1 MTLPTRILVKSAEML
16 AFALCKRRN
25 RVAVRSI
32 HAAFTA
38 FKYRFENVDFNFN
51 TNGEKRILQRL
62 AVTKPATIFDVGA
75 NTGDYS
81 LLASQLV
88 PSATIHAFE
97 PLPSTFDILMKKLAG
112 TPRVRLNNFGLGAR
126 EQIVQLHH
134 RGGGDVTASVFPLG
148 SDSQYQAPAQITSIR
163 IVRGDDYLKSVAVPK
178 VDFLK
183 IDVEGMEYEVMK
195 GFGGFLASS
204 VDCVQFEYG
213 VFNIVSHCLLRD
225 ICGFLSEQGFVVGKV
240 FPRFVEFFDYD
251 FTREDLLGNNFVA
264 VCQERKDLIQL
275 LAS

>member
-1 MTLPTRILVKSAEML
+1 MSLPTRILVKSAEKM
-16 AFALCKRRN
+16 AFALCQHRDCA
-25 RVAVRSI
+25 AVRSV
-32 HAAFTA
+32 HKAFTA

-97 PLPSTFDILMKKLAG
+97 PLPSTFDILKKTLAG
-112 TPRVRLNNFGLGAR
+112 TSRVRLNNFGLGAR
-126 EQIVQLHH
+126 EQLVQLHH
-134 RGGGDVTASVFPLG
+134 RGGGDVTASAFPLE
-148 SDSQYQAPAQITSIR
+148 SDSQGEAPAQITSVR
-163 IVRGDDYLKSVAVPK
+163 IVRGDDYVKSAAVPK

-195 GFGGFLASS
+195 GFGGFLANH

-213 VFNIVSHCLLRD
+213 VFNIASHYLLRD
-225 ICGFLSEQGFVVGKV
+225 ICGLLSEEGFAVGKV
-240 FPRFVEFFDYD
+240 FPRFVEFFDYH
-251 FTREDLLGNNFVA
+251 FTREDFLGNNFVA
-264 VCQERKDLIQL
+264 VRRERKDLIQL
-275 LAS
+275 LAR